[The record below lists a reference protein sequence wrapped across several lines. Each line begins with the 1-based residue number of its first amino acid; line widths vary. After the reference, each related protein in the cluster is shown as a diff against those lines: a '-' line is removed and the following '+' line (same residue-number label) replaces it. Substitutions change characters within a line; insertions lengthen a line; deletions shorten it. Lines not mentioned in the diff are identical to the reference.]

1 MADKDSGRAELII
14 KYKQTG
20 KKSYRNDAVLRYMDI
35 VKYFVYSLRNMYDG
49 FIEPEEITNEAVLG
63 LISAIENF
71 DTSRGIKFETYAS
84 VVVRGAIIDFIRKS
98 GSIPHRL
105 DNFYK
110 SMQKVYQELYTKTG
124 IEPTNAEIAETM
136 GMTEA
141 EIRKYL
147 TRITSYRTTSLE
159 NYAGENND
167 IGETRTEEGVW
178 QVEDNAVRTDKLNSL
193 TSAIERLGDRDRQIV
208 TLYYYEK
215 LTLAKIG
222 MVLGISEARTCQ
234 LLAKALEKLKLF
246 MGDYSN

>member
-1 MADKDSGRAELII
+1 MAQKDSDRAELII

-20 KKSYRNDAVLRYMDI
+20 KKSFRNDAVLRYMDI
-35 VKYFVYSLRNMYDG
+35 VKYYAYSLRNMYDG
-49 FIEPEEITNEAVLG
+49 FIDPEDITNEAVLG

-71 DTSRGIKFETYAS
+71 DISRGYKFETYAS

-124 IEPTNAEIAETM
+124 VEPTTAEIAEKM
-136 GMTEA
+136 GMSEQ

-147 TRITSYRTTSLE
+147 TRIAGYRTTSLE
-159 NYAGENND
+159 NYVGEKND
-167 IGETRTEEGVW
+167 IGEAQTEEGVW

-193 TSAIERLGDRDRQIV
+193 TAAIERLGERDRQIV

-222 MVLGISEARTCQ
+222 TVLNLSEARTCQ
-234 LLAKALEKLKLF
+234 LLAKAVQKLKLF

>member
-1 MADKDSGRAELII
+1 
-14 KYKQTG
+14 
-20 KKSYRNDAVLRYMDI
+20 
-35 VKYFVYSLRNMYDG
+35 MYDG
-49 FIEPEEITNEAVLG
+49 FIDPEEITNEAVMG

-71 DTSRGIKFETYAS
+71 DTERGIKFETYAS

-124 IEPTNAEIAETM
+124 TEPTNAEIAEQM
-136 GMTEA
+136 GMSEL

-147 TRITSYRTTSLE
+147 TRVSSYRTTSLDA
-159 NYAGENND
+159 YISDRND
-167 IGETRTEEGVW
+167 ISEARSDEGVW
-178 QVEDNAVRTDKLNSL
+178 LVEDNAVRADKLKAL
-193 TSAIERLGDRDRQIV
+193 TAAIERLGERDRTVV

-222 MVLGISEARTCQ
+222 EVLELSEARTCQ
-234 LLAKALEKLKLF
+234 ILAKAVKKLKLF
-246 MGDYSN
+246 MGDFSN